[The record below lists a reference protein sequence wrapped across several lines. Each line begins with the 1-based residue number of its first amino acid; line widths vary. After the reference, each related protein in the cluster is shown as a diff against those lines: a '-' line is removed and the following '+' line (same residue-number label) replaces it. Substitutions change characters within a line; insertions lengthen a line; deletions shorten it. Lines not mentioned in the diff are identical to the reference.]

1 MKSIKEAKAIL
12 ASSKEEFDIVIYL
25 AIDVKIIERRLET
38 LELQQMLC
46 CDDEYLSSVYK
57 ALPNSEKLEWLKF
70 DKSGHE
76 HEWKAMMAFLDEA
89 REKATNS
96 KVLLSCYGG
105 LSDEKSITC
114 RKCGLTGHKKSGCP
128 TKINSARS
136 SKVYTDSSDEEAE
149 RNKKEREKEL
159 RKKVKEKCGKCPICK
174 ERHTFTRNRD
184 GKEWPSDRFISCAKF
199 QKMTPKD
206 RALQLEKSSG
216 CSRCTAWTHK
226 KDLGFWY

>member
-1 MKSIKEAKAIL
+1 MTRS
-12 ASSKEEFDIVIYL
+12 
-25 AIDVKIIERRLET
+25 
-38 LELQQMLC
+38 
-46 CDDEYLSSVYK
+46 
-57 ALPNSEKLEWLKF
+57 LPHV
-70 DKSGHE
+70 G
-76 HEWKAMMAFLDEA
+76 
-89 REKATNS
+89 
-96 KVLLSCYGG
+96 
-105 LSDEKSITC
+105 
-114 RKCGLTGHKKSGCP
+114 KCGLTGHNKSGCP

-159 RKKVKEKCGKCPICK
+159 RKKAKEKCGKCPICK

-206 RALQLEKSSG
+206 RALQLEKSSE

-226 KDLGFWY
+226 KADCRVPPGYKCGLDRNGSKCQSDHSRLVCGSGVAYCSNVRISATSDSLSTSSQSSVSLSTSSQTSDSFETDDSTFPDVDAETLFVFQDFPPVLIMAATGV